1 LVPHQGLSPITE
13 AELQSSESIDKAEQ
27 EELLV
32 KLKDFGFEQVRV
44 SSPSLGRANVRLTW
58 YRYRT
63 WC

>member
-1 LVPHQGLSPITE
+1 LVPHQGLPPITE

-44 SSPSLGRANVRLTW
+44 SSPLLFLVVLSVARPS
-58 YRYRT
+58 
-63 WC
+63 